1 MEATFCETKAGFG
14 YKICIDG
21 QWIYASKSQL
31 LDVINQKRED
41 CVFRSIEEDN
51 ENED

>member
-1 MEATFCETKAGFG
+1 MEATFSETKAGYG

-21 QWIYASKSQL
+21 KWIYASKSQL
-31 LDVINQKRED
+31 LDVINQKGKA

>member
-21 QWIYASKSQL
+21 KWMYASKRQL
-31 LDVINQKRED
+31 LDVIRQKGKA
-41 CVFRSIEEDN
+41 CVFRSIEEDD
-51 ENED
+51 ED